1 MAQRLKV
8 LLLIPHLGGG
18 GAEQV
23 VALLAKGLSSEKYE
37 LHLGLITQ
45 LTAGPQSL
53 PQSVVLHLLGAS
65 RVRAGAFSLLK
76 LVREL
81 EPDVILSVM
90 VQLNF
95 LVLLLRCLFPR
106 RTNVLVRQ
114 NETASAAMAVGDQPC
129 YMRLLYKL
137 LYGRADGIICQTQSM
152 AQDLASE
159 LGIPKELMS
168 VLPNP
173 VDLDDIR
180 HTITE
185 EPHPWTGPGPH
196 LLTVGRLA
204 PVKGFDLLLRALVTV
219 RKRFPTAD
227 LTFVGA
233 GKEESALKALC
244 RELELEPYVSFEGHS
259 DQPASFFSGATLFVL
274 SSRHEGLPNAM
285 LEAAAGGLPIVA
297 MPASGGVADLLRGQP
312 GTWLAAEV
320 STDALAACLLAALET
335 LRPEERFAH
344 PFVEQFRKERVL
356 HAYEVLIDAS
366 AMETKQ

>member
-23 VALLAKGLSSEKYE
+23 VALLARGLSSEKYE
-37 LHLGLITQ
+37 LHLALITQ
-45 LTAGPQSL
+45 AAAGPETL

-65 RVRAGAFSLLK
+65 RVRTGAFSLLR
-76 LVREL
+76 LVRQL
-81 EPDVILSVM
+81 KPDVILSVM

-95 LVLLLRCLFPR
+95 LVLLLRLLFPR

-137 LYGRADGIICQTQSM
+137 LYRRADGIICQTRSM
-152 AQDLASE
+152 AQDLVSE

-173 VDLDDIR
+173 VDLADIR

-196 LLTVGRLA
+196 FLTVGRLA

-233 GKEESALKALC
+233 GKEEFALKALC

-259 DQPASFFSGATLFVL
+259 DRPASFFSGATLFVL
-274 SSRHEGLPNAM
+274 ASRHEGLPNAM

-297 MPASGGVADLLRGQP
+297 MPASGGVTDLLRGQP
-312 GTWLAAEV
+312 GTWLAPEISA
-320 STDALAACLLAALET
+320 DALATCLLAALET
-335 LRPEERFAH
+335 LRPGERFAH
-344 PFVEQFRKERVL
+344 PFVEQFRMERVL
-356 HAYEVLIDAS
+356 DAYEELIDAS
-366 AMETKQ
+366 AMERKQ